1 MAQPKTGPTLKLAQP
16 QSQYWPNPNTG
27 SIPKLVQFQI
37 WFKFKSSFYED
48 KNLYIFQMWTLSDR
62 LSPNRSNPGHCLSQ
76 APAGALLGLY
86 FLLYKILN
94 FLGPSRKVKLE
105 LGLIQPGP
113 FSKFRARA
121 LKKWIL
127 IWIVLFYKITQEF
140 QVLNGI
146 KYDKMVVMGW
156 TLKVWARGQALALK
170 VRLGPTVIPKFCTYL
185 VLHSSKFIY
194 ICT

>member
-1 MAQPKTGPTLKLAQP
+1 
-16 QSQYWPNPNTG
+16 
-27 SIPKLVQFQI
+27 
-37 WFKFKSSFYED
+37 
-48 KNLYIFQMWTLSDR
+48 MWTLSDR

-76 APAGALLGLY
+76 AQAGALLRLY

-146 KYDKMVVMGW
+146 KNDKMVVMGW

-170 VRLGPTVIPKFCTYL
+170 VAHCDSKILYL
-185 VLHSSKFIY
+185 LSTALFKIYLHMYINGFSVYLKNIY
-194 ICT
+194 AYLCFLSCAALLYPIYQ

>member
-1 MAQPKTGPTLKLAQP
+1 MKHHVCRQYLMIACPVFVVFYLRLPQISNRAITPQNWPRHNWPTHNWLAKTGPTQNWPNPKTGPTPKLAE
-16 QSQYWPNPNTG
+16 SQYWPNPNTG
-27 SIPKLVQFQI
+27 PIPKLVQFQI
-37 WFKFKSSFYED
+37 WFKPKSSFYED

-76 APAGALLGLY
+76 AQARALLGLY

-127 IWIVLFYKITQEF
+127 I
-140 QVLNGI
+140 
-146 KYDKMVVMGW
+146 
-156 TLKVWARGQALALK
+156 
-170 VRLGPTVIPKFCTYL
+170 
-185 VLHSSKFIY
+185 
-194 ICT
+194 

>member
-1 MAQPKTGPTLKLAQP
+1 
-16 QSQYWPNPNTG
+16 
-27 SIPKLVQFQI
+27 
-37 WFKFKSSFYED
+37 
-48 KNLYIFQMWTLSDR
+48 MWTLSDR

-76 APAGALLGLY
+76 AQARALLGLY

-146 KYDKMVVMGW
+146 KNDKMVVMGW
-156 TLKVWARGQALALK
+156 MDPKSMGPGPGSGFESQTRAHCDSKILYLLSTALFKIYLHMYINGFSVYLKNIYAYLCFLSCAALLY
-170 VRLGPTVIPKFCTYL
+170 P
-185 VLHSSKFIY
+185 IY
-194 ICT
+194 Q